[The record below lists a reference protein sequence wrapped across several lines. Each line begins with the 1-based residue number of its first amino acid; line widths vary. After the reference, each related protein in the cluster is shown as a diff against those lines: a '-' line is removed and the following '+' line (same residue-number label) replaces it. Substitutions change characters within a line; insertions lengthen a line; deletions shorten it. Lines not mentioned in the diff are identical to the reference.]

1 MPKTS
6 FFFFNMTD
14 EYVLKNRRYQGDTA
28 DVQTIYKLVKVSTIY
43 PKSSNLY
50 IYHNSL
56 NYNQNN
62 ETTNPLVYEF
72 HFLLSQKPY
81 YLSFSK

>member
-1 MPKTS
+1 
-6 FFFFNMTD
+6 MTD